1 MIEVPFDLVID
12 TVEIDWSDSS
22 TAASEPAPRPAP
34 RIGAHRAAKTRV

>member
-12 TVEIDWSDSS
+12 TRWRSIS